1 MASVLGAA
9 ARTEVVDASS
19 VVTDAVGDVA
29 AGAESG
35 STAEAGGA
43 VGGDPN
49 VVLGV
54 WGAAR
59 GRDAAH
65 PAAPIVTSTTATTD
79 A

>member
-1 MASVLGAA
+1 V
-9 ARTEVVDASS
+9 
-19 VVTDAVGDVA
+19 VA
-29 AGAESG
+29 AGEVATGADSG
-35 STAEAGGA
+35 STAVATGVVAGEAI
-43 VGGDPN
+43 

-65 PAAPIVTSTTATTD
+65 PAAPIVTSNTATTD